1 MKKLIL
7 LCLAVSVYAWDC
19 SWVEKKSV
27 YTDEELCRRA
37 TAYETT
43 DRMDKFR
50 IKLGV
55 GFSQLDDK
63 SKSETSKVLL
73 ENAEQCYQ
81 TCLAKVSKSK
91 I

>member
-1 MKKLIL
+1 
-7 LCLAVSVYAWDC
+7 
-19 SWVEKKSV
+19 
-27 YTDEELCRRA
+27 
-37 TAYETT
+37 
-43 DRMDKFR
+43 MDKFR
-50 IKLGV
+50 IKIGL

-73 ENAEQCYQ
+73 DNAEQCYQ

>member
-7 LCLAVSVYAWDC
+7 LCLAISVYAWDC
-19 SWVEKKSV
+19 SWVEKKSL

-37 TAYETT
+37 MAYETS

-50 IKLGV
+50 IKVGV

-63 SKSETSKVLL
+63 TKSETSKSLL
-73 ENAEQCYQ
+73 DNAEQCYQ
-81 TCLAKVSKSK
+81 TCLVKVSKSK